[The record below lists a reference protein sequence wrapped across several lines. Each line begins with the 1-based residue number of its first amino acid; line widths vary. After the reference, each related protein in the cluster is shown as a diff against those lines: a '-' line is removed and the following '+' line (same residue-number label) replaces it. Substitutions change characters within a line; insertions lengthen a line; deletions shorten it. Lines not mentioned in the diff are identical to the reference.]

1 MKVGA
6 RNKLIAEVID
16 IKRGAVM
23 CQVMVKLR
31 ASDGLQMSSV
41 MTLDSLDD
49 MGLKVGDEVEVVAKA
64 VNVLLMK
71 S

>member
-6 RNKLIAEVID
+6 RNRLEGKVTE
-16 IKRGAVM
+16 IKRGTVM
-23 CQVMVKLR
+23 AQVKVEV
-31 ASDGLQMSSV
+31 AGGVTIQSV
-41 MTLDSLDD
+41 MTLDSLDEA
-49 MGLKVGDEVEVVAKA
+49 GIQVGDTVQAVVKA